1 MNLRI
6 ESSRSAF
13 VALAMSVALMTPLA
27 ASAEETVPKSA
38 AAKLTDAHIAAIV
51 LAANTIDVENGDLA
65 IAKSKTRSVRDFASQ
80 MIRDHTSV
88 NEKAAALA
96 ARLKVV
102 PQESRTSLTLVAGA
116 KTTRDEMRKLSGAAF
131 DRAYVNNE
139 VSYHQAVID
148 LLDRTLVPGAENKE
162 LKALLVSVRP
172 AFVAHLEHA
181 KMIQRSFIK

>member
-1 MNLRI
+1 MKSLIVSPRA
-6 ESSRSAF
+6 AF
-13 VALAMSVALMTPLA
+13 VALAMSIALMTPLT
-27 ASAEETVPKSA
+27 ASAEETVPKGD

-51 LAANTIDVENGDLA
+51 LAANTIDIENGTLA
-65 IAKSKTRSVRDFASQ
+65 IAKSKSRSVRDFAKQ
-80 MIRDHTSV
+80 MITDHTSV

-102 PQESRTSLTLVAGA
+102 PQASEASLSLVASA
-116 KTTRDEMRKLSGAAF
+116 ESTRNKMRQLSGVAF
-131 DRAYVNNE
+131 DRAYVSNE

-148 LLDRTLVPGAENKE
+148 LLDRTLVPAAENKD

-181 KMIQRSFIK
+181 KMIQKSFVK